1 MSRTAGASVV
11 SPNSYS
17 LILSSP
23 RLRQSILPEGLIRS
37 PYEILDYRANLILH
51 DPKGTKATFKRIQ
64 HIRFLQDGVSA
75 ILDHAWGDGVLVT
88 GYHNSAGVL
97 MGSFKDQ
104 GKRHLVIGLKQAMRK
119 GEEVTFEV
127 TREVM
132 EGFPKAQEWL
142 ETTIDHP
149 VRHMSCGVVFPR
161 QRPCQQAAASYE
173 GRKIALPVVQ
183 LTGGKTMLRLQM
195 AQPRSHTPYKIN
207 WSW

>member
-1 MSRTAGASVV
+1 MSPTLSQPVV
-11 SPNSYS
+11 SPSIYA
-17 LILSSP
+17 LILTSP
-23 RLRQSILPEGLIRS
+23 GLCQAILPEGLIKS
-37 PYEILDYRANLILH
+37 PYEILDYRTNLIIH
-51 DPKGTKATFKRIQ
+51 DPKGTKATFKRTQ

-75 ILDHAWGDGVLVT
+75 ILDHAWGDGVLLT

-104 GKRHLVIGLKQAMRK
+104 GKRHLVIGLKHPMRK
-119 GEEVTFEV
+119 GEELTFEV

-132 EGFPKAQEWL
+132 EGFLKPQECL

-161 QRPCQQAAASYE
+161 QRPCQHAAASYE

-183 LTGGKTMLRLQM
+183 LAEGKTILSLKM
-195 AQPRSHTPYKIN
+195 AQPRSDTPYKIN